1 MTRGQGGVVAVPP
14 IKRRYLPS
22 LGSFATFEVAAKHLS
37 FTLAA
42 KELNVTQGAVS
53 QQIRLLERALDTA
66 LFLRRRNALEL
77 TAEGQTLFQ
86 AVTAG
91 LDTISTA
98 VSVLAGDE
106 ESQTVTVSATDAM
119 ALFWLQ
125 PLIDSFRETHP
136 EVGFVVLAS
145 DADDTLRNYAD
156 VDIAFL
162 CGNERC
168 EIGEELHFLFP
179 EIAQPVCTPQ
189 FLALHGPFEEA
200 DSLNLVDLLHLHDRH
215 WSADAIGWQPLGWPE
230 WFRAQGAEWA
240 KAPPILSTNKVSLL
254 MEATLSHKGVMLGWH
269 HMVERMIDQRRLVFA
284 HPAPITAG
292 RGNFL
297 NCKQKSMKR
306 AGVAAFVDHVIS
318 AVKARADS
326 QPIQP

>member
-1 MTRGQGGVVAVPP
+1 MSRSTGNVTAMPP

-66 LFLRRRNALEL
+66 LFVRKHNALEL
-77 TAEGQTLFQ
+77 TAEGASLHS

-91 LDTISTA
+91 LDTISAA
-98 VSVLAGDE
+98 VSVLTGDE
-106 ESQTVTVSATDAM
+106 GPQTVTVSATDAM

-125 PLIDSFRETHP
+125 PLMDSFRAQHP
-136 EVGFVVLAS
+136 EIGFVVLAS
-145 DADDTLRNYAD
+145 DADDTLRNYSE
-156 VDIAFL
+156 VDISFL

-168 EIGEELHFLFP
+168 EVGEELHFLFQ
-179 EIAQPVCTPQ
+179 EIAQPVCTPA
-189 FLALHGPFEEA
+189 FLAEHGPFDEA
-200 DSLNLVDLLHLHDRH
+200 DALNRVNLLHLHDRH
-215 WSADAIGWQPLGWPE
+215 WSADAIGWQPLGWAE
-230 WFRAQGAEWA
+230 WFRAQGAEWN
-240 KAPPILSTNKVSLL
+240 KAPSTLSTNKVSLL
-254 MEATLSHKGVMLGWH
+254 MNAALRGEGVMLGWH
-269 HMVERMIDQRRLVFA
+269 HMVQALIGQGRLAFA

-297 NCKQKSMKR
+297 NCKQKSLKR
-306 AGVAAFVDHVIS
+306 PGVAAFVEHVL
-318 AVKARADS
+318 AALREQAG
-326 QPIQP
+326 

>member
-1 MTRGQGGVVAVPP
+1 MPP

-66 LFLRRRNALEL
+66 LFLRKRNALEL
-77 TAEGQTLFQ
+77 TSEGATLFQ

-98 VSVLAGDE
+98 VSILAGDDGPR
-106 ESQTVTVSATDAM
+106 TVTISATDGM

-125 PLIDSFRETHP
+125 PLIDSFRAQHP

-168 EIGEELHFLFP
+168 EIGEELHFLFQ
-179 EIAQPVCTPQ
+179 EIAQPVCSPG
-189 FLALHGPFEEA
+189 FLAQHGPFTDA
-200 DSLNLVDLLHLHDRH
+200 DSLNRVNLLHLHDRH

-230 WFRAQGAEWA
+230 WFRAQGAEWS
-240 KAPPILSTNKVSLL
+240 KAPSSLSTNKVSLL
-254 MEATLSHKGVMLGWH
+254 MRAALAGEGVMLGWH
-269 HMVERMIDQRRLVFA
+269 HMVGEKVARGRLVYA
-284 HPAPITAG
+284 HPAPVTAG

-297 NCKQKSMKR
+297 NCKQKSLKR
-306 AGVAAFVDHVIS
+306 PGVAAFVEHVLS
-318 AVKARADS
+318 AAKG
-326 QPIQP
+326 QK